1 MLVTGLM
8 TVAGFIGSGTPSS
21 ISSGFGHYSLNIFAP
36 FFGTGDSY
44 TQQLLGPVTISMPPE
59 GNMRVLITWGQGF
72 CSGYFYL
79 AVPAEGSIN
88 CHTVASDL
96 DCHTRY
102 FIRLCTFKQS
112 VFGENRAFSI
122 LFT

>member
-44 TQQLLGPVTISMPPE
+44 TQQLLGPVTRSMPPE
-59 GNMRVLITWGQGF
+59 GKLGF
-72 CSGYFYL
+72 NYL
-79 AVPAEGSIN
+79 GAG
-88 CHTVASDL
+88 
-96 DCHTRY
+96 
-102 FIRLCTFKQS
+102 
-112 VFGENRAFSI
+112 I
-122 LFT
+122 LFWVLLSCCSSRGKY